1 MSARELGQ
9 ARDAHGSQLQDMVL
23 GPLVIESLGR
33 LEALLQVLV
42 ESQAKLA
49 VSQENTQQQLIE
61 ILRNNNYR
69 NGEKEHKDVQ
79 NESSS
84 VHNHQQDL
92 DVNSFN
98 LQEIQQV
105 DHDCEQKQHPTEDD
119 DQEAIFYPDGRNE
132 ELKHA
137 AWEHNWESIKDFLD
151 KNPEAITHAITNDS
165 TTIMHSAMSLPYNK
179 IMVEDTI
186 KIMPPKAL
194 AYKTSDNG
202 FTALHMAAKNGFT
215 KAAVLMVCK
224 NHKLTQIR
232 DKKGMVP
239 LEVSLHHVTAGQKE
253 IVRYL
258 YSVTQ
263 DALDDTGPFSGHDGA
278 RLLCSAI
285 DANFYGLALC
295 LVKRFPKLILEKSL
309 VHGMCGLEL
318 LVRRPFAF
326 KSGAKMTWWERYIYP
341 LIQVEEEYF
350 TYDAYLI
357 LDEDRLSECSEG
369 TKAFIK
375 NINSEACNPQERS
388 KDTKEKESS
397 QISSNSIM
405 TYLSRV
411 PRIKQLHN
419 KKVMHETAVELM
431 SHIFLSFADTT
442 EDKLELIG
450 FLNRNPNIIKA
461 AIKHGT
467 LEFVHRCFLLF
478 DEYMIHEQ
486 NMLEMAIG
494 GGNSFICEIGDMYD
508 NKADLVSRTDS
519 DNNTILH
526 YVAKLAPSSQLNLVS
541 GVALQMQRE
550 LQWFKGV
557 ESIMSENDKLKRNKD
572 GDTAQS
578 IFTEEHKELREK
590 GEAWMKDTS
599 GSCMVVSALIAT
611 VAFAAAFTVPGGN
624 ISDSNSTKNGT
635 PVFLGKTSFTM
646 FAVADAISLF
656 SSITSVLMF
665 LAIYTSRYAEMDF
678 LKSLPQKLIIG
689 LATLFISMAAILVAF
704 GASLY
709 IVVGDRFERAPIPI
723 MLFSCCPLVL
733 FAWLQLP
740 LFVEMVRSTYR
751 GSLFK
756 EHIYTHPTFDEDNKE
771 VKNSI
776 RKENTIDRVRRLFKS
791 YWS

>member
-9 ARDAHGSQLQDMVL
+9 AGAAHGSQLQDFVL
-23 GPLVIESLGR
+23 GPMVIESLGR

-69 NGEKEHKDVQ
+69 NGEKEHKVSQ
-79 NESSS
+79 NNSSS
-84 VHNHQQDL
+84 SSDHTQQQDL
-92 DVNSFN
+92 GLNSFN
-98 LQEIQQV
+98 LQEIQHV
-105 DHDCEQKQHPTEDD
+105 DHDSEQKQQPTAAAEED

-137 AWEHNWESIKDFLD
+137 AWEHNWESIKSFLD

-179 IMVEDTI
+179 IMVEETV
-186 KIMPPKAL
+186 KLMPPKAL

-239 LEVSLHHVTAGQKE
+239 LEVALHHVTAGQKE

-263 DALDDTGPFSGHDGA
+263 DALDETGPFSGHDGA

-295 LVKRFPKLILEKSL
+295 LVTLVKRFPKLILEKSL

-326 KSGAKMTWWERYIYP
+326 KSGAKMTWWERYVYP

-388 KDTKEKESS
+388 KDTKAEESS
-397 QISSNSIM
+397 KISSNSIM

-431 SHIFLSFADTT
+431 SNIFLAFADTT

-486 NMLEMAIG
+486 NMLEMAITERDQMIV
-494 GGNSFICEIGDMYD
+494 SFICEIGDMYD

-578 IFTEEHKELREK
+578 IFTEQHKELREK

-709 IVVGDRFERAPIPI
+709 IVVGDRFERAR
-723 MLFSCCPLVL
+723 L
-733 FAWLQLP
+733 
-740 LFVEMVRSTYR
+740 YR
-751 GSLFK
+751 
-756 EHIYTHPTFDEDNKE
+756 
-771 VKNSI
+771 
-776 RKENTIDRVRRLFKS
+776 
-791 YWS
+791 

>member
-1 MSARELGQ
+1 MSAREQGQ
-9 ARDAHGSQLQDMVL
+9 PRDAHGPQLQDMVL
-23 GPLVIESLGR
+23 GPMVIESLGR

-69 NGEKEHKDVQ
+69 NGEKEHKVVQ
-79 NESSS
+79 NKSSS
-84 VHNHQQDL
+84 SDHNR
-92 DVNSFN
+92 
-98 LQEIQQV
+98 QQV
-105 DHDCEQKQHPTEDD
+105 IPITYKQKKKLKYSNKKLKCLEDD

-137 AWEHNWESIKDFLD
+137 AWEHNWESIKFFLD

-165 TTIMHSAMSLPYNK
+165 TTIIHSAMSLPYNK
-179 IMVEDTI
+179 IMVEETV
-186 KIMPPKAL
+186 KLMPPKAL

-239 LEVSLHHVTAGQKE
+239 LEVALHHVTSGQKE

-263 DALDDTGPFSGHDGA
+263 DALDETGPFSGHDGA

-295 LVKRFPKLILEKSL
+295 LVKRFPKLILEISL

-388 KDTKEKESS
+388 KDTKEEESS

-411 PRIKQLHN
+411 PRFKQLHN

-431 SHIFLSFADTT
+431 SHIFLAFADTT

-450 FLNRNPNIIKA
+450 FLNRNPNIINA
-461 AIKHGT
+461 
-467 LEFVHRCFLLF
+467 
-478 DEYMIHEQ
+478 YMIHEQ
-486 NMLEMAIG
+486 NMLEMAITERDQMIV
-494 GGNSFICEIGDMYD
+494 SFICEIGDMYD

-578 IFTEEHKELREK
+578 IFTEQHKELREK

-599 GSCMVVSALIAT
+599 GSCMVVSALVAT

-624 ISDSNSTKNGT
+624 IGDSNSTKNGT

-723 MLFSCCPLVL
+723 ALFSCCPLVL

-776 RKENTIDRVRRLFKS
+776 RKENTINQVRRLFRS
-791 YWS
+791 FWS